1 MDTKF
6 IARHLPGTLFSS
18 LILLF
23 AMVYGLLIGGA
34 PIAIVLMTLSLAV
47 TARGGLPF
55 HFAIPA
61 INMPIVLMVMAW
73 LGYDSQYNPSVRF
86 IFILVLLALTIGLGY
101 LVMRL
106 DSYLSRRAL
115 LGALNRKLSR
125 HKRGL
130 Q

>member
-1 MDTKF
+1 
-6 IARHLPGTLFSS
+6 
-18 LILLF
+18 
-23 AMVYGLLIGGA
+23 MVYGLLIGGA